1 MALPADRVGVTTM
14 SDPNR
19 INEDLALVLAMMELN
34 RSLVGQREE
43 RRQGPAPEVVAA

>member
-1 MALPADRVGVTTM
+1 M
-14 SDPNR
+14 SDPKR

-34 RSLVGQREE
+34 RILVGQREG

>member
-1 MALPADRVGVTTM
+1 M
-14 SDPNR
+14 SDPKR

-34 RSLVGQREE
+34 RILAGQREV